1 MELNRSDSQ
10 SPKLLTSPLKD
21 SGSMRLRANSPRTA
35 SSSPTTVPAT
45 STTPMSVLYSVL
57 LHAIASRSPVAK
69 NSAEHSIFS
78 PAASCLHS
86 SDPETDMDDSVR
98 EAVRTE
104 VERLFPYRG
113 VTLASACAAESAKT
127 APAQCFFGPAAKG
140 DEGERNGYWGASVTG
155 ANAHDRLSDV
165 DAGDRSS
172 PVPSPVATVNV
183 TDTPAPSTTVRA
195 SKSVPKRRSRGLKV
209 IMKSL
214 PSKKA
219 LAAVAAASVPA
230 PSQPNLA
237 EALRQPS
244 ASPHMG
250 SSGVGG
256 VTVVQEVSSCR
267 VPSAVKGDN
276 QRCTAV
282 FARQLPDI
290 QRRLERLFD
299 DFAAAVEQC
308 RVALQQQQQQQRSS
322 CRGAWQSARENRGVL
337 SAEPSVSWLGAEASD
352 LQHPQSTPPCT
363 STKHQRG
370 SPTITLTDVLPHRDA
385 DRHVSDLTSPDNMPG
400 EWESDYGTVTTA
412 NGNDCAR
419 CAPRAKVESPRAVDG
434 PAEQA
439 TPSAEAE
446 NLPRGIVMIAHT
458 IAEHLH
464 AILHPTS
471 TVTALEEEAV
481 AALPGQGRRGNSGAS
496 EPTAPIAA
504 TTTACRRSHTG
515 AAVQER
521 QSTGPEFF
529 CCPVPSPDSGAS
541 SFPRPPPGSSPAS
554 PELWEL
560 RELVHSLLWARITT
574 FLSSNPLKEPGD
586 DQQMLRS
593 TAAVGQREACSH
605 IQLPF
610 WIWLYGACG
619 LATDVIRAQT
629 EAQRTSQVLAQVTE
643 RCKQLTSSSAAT
655 TASLPPPPSLS
666 QLLPAVETLA
676 RQLQRR
682 QYDRVQ
688 STAETLLTVST
699 FLSFTGVEMT
709 ERAVVKRLFPS
720 QSGAVSSDALGLAA
734 LSQHSGRGTTH
745 EANVAMESS
754 SGSATTGVFDPV
766 AVPSLISINTSLDR
780 LTPSRDCNSSTL
792 GGTGAI
798 VVGRSCSNSG
808 GARGSPPQRGQGAN
822 SIASGDAGSTAASAT
837 GEEAQ
842 QVYSGS
848 HASLSTAELYLQW
861 LERADS
867 ARLAASSS
875 GGEVKRFRDGAGSEV
890 RAAGGVA
897 ASSHTSPLP
906 CQSEG
911 GAYIQSFLPAC
922 AGDGEVGD
930 RNTDIARGD
939 GSSGRGRSNSD
950 SWRNYTAAQ
959 RPSELFRVAAVMP
972 SVELPPCLGRVEKEM
987 HQARSAVQ
995 FARKLGTLYATQD
1008 MNTLL
1013 PLLPGVAREEP
1024 ESPDVDIGSTN
1035 AVDGTVKSLGGALP
1049 PRRGTGDTSTP
1060 AAPAKLAG
1068 GTHPQCTWT
1077 GTPAASNPMT
1087 GALPPLVATPSQVG
1101 ADRLLSNHAFL
1112 SSHHVTANATSPALF
1127 PSVVSPSMEQRL
1139 LMERLNS
1146 CAAAIVP
1153 HSGQLFVNSTRALE
1167 LAFSL
1172 AVILLSH
1179 VMGEAVRKG
1188 EDVSAERVIPATI
1201 SGHSIAPAVA
1211 ATATTTTASAI
1222 VPRRPPSKAAAAA
1235 GPSVRTEGKA
1245 AATERATPPTPRP
1258 LSMDLAK
1265 VFGFGSTR
1273 WRWQHLSA
1281 YVRETLITVALPALQ
1296 RKDVAMTQEL
1306 LHCITLDT
1314 AIAHH
1319 DAQVRLH
1326 HPASTPAAIKGTGKA
1341 KKGAGSA
1348 LKKSRG
1354 TPKDSEH
1361 QAAHLWVPPHGSS
1374 ASFAN
1379 VWLSSFA
1386 CLVDASTHLVQ
1397 GDYNIPN
1404 TLKEAVWH
1412 LAGLAQYF
1420 LLMRDRG
1427 YDMYGGRG
1435 RLGSATLPL
1444 CGSGNAAGLDL
1455 RTSSATSSAALQNF
1469 IASQLVEPAG
1479 KVLGVVLMFMDG
1491 VGKALLSDMESGV
1504 AVARQRH
1511 EGVIFA
1517 GDSSDDESLLIYPA
1531 LDGSVSLRGAGESPG
1546 LYRGDGG
1553 GGAHGIAANRSETSQ
1568 LQACWAELA
1577 VHYFL
1582 EIVDVLLDAA
1592 LHLPEKPLYLYQLT
1606 VSASHTMTSSTDF
1619 VDGVGTAGS
1628 TGVGES
1634 PPLCGHGDLS
1644 NPVCA
1649 TALRVGADSPLDRVQ
1664 EFLSTYTSMVLQ
1676 SAVNHFAVDGRHAQS
1691 CAATTLGTPLNV
1703 ASAADGAPGD
1713 DSSRTFWERL
1723 LSSVTAL
1730 ASPAALGGPPSAR
1743 RRPPLSASTPFSM
1756 PATAAAANGVVR
1768 REVATGSSNMRSTMW
1783 WPDARF
1789 QRYSHLARI
1798 VEHAQLVSLYL
1809 NSCGGNATTSMAP
1822 APSYLE
1828 AHRGSRDGAPSLQV
1842 SVVTALLNTST
1853 GPCAQLL
1860 SIPYARPPSVV
1871 DTDCS
1876 SLAPGVG
1883 RTMSYEL
1890 AGLRCTGSPGD
1901 QTPGCFPSIA
1911 HRRVLTERVLREVCG
1926 GLWIRV
1932 EVLRLLRLAAAPL
1945 DVDSFASFTTA
1956 ATEVAAQV
1964 QDKAMQTRYKALASM
1979 RVGTESV
1986 LPKTYASTY
1995 VRLLFLRYVQAFYAD
2010 MQAVEA
2016 SGRATA
2022 PDCTAS
2028 ERSEGTS
2035 GATPLAGIVGQRA
2048 GSATHPDFSSRDE
2061 VTPCRSL
2068 GSPRTRSPASPFQN
2082 LSQLLWTHYCH
2093 QLLWALR
2100 ELCWSCA
2107 EAHET
2112 AASLSVASV
2121 FGRLLQMISGRGE
2134 LGMDE
2139 FVDGCGGEAMEAL
2152 PNESNSDLRG
2162 VGMPATVALD
2172 CSLKPHSTAEGS
2184 GMEGFVDFEVS
2195 SSDSSVMAVP
2205 GLSEGCK
2212 RPPGPPQD
2220 FTATGESE
2228 CRRDSSEKTPQSFI
2242 SKDPTRTGGQ
2252 LTVKISDLTSVS
2264 DLQERRLPGSNHRS
2278 ICEGIDVAE
2287 RSTTPLA
2294 TSSTSVPAPSETPVT
2309 PSVVLQLSLRGLKPP
2324 LYFTSSGDTAA
2335 AQENDFYREQSKLR
2349 QIAEDTS
2356 DRVLN
2361 SPSEAE
2367 PDAASYMSQDDED
2380 DEECDVECK
2389 TAVGNLAVKS
2399 KHAMAK
2405 PASRE
2410 TREAYP
2416 TASASTGA
2424 TTVGAV
2430 PTSPALKIRTF
2441 SLEALGSPL
2450 YFTSTGDTGA
2460 SAERTIAPP
2469 LPHSPVPVFPVLNR
2483 PTPTAPA
2490 AAGVAH
2496 VDPTATVA
2504 PSKAEAKALTVS
2516 SPPPFSEPALPYVT
2530 ATTVG
2535 GIVLPKLSLGSLG
2548 PPIYFT
2554 SAGDTG
2560 GFAEA
2565 QNQKPKATAA
2575 AAKSSQSPSDATGC
2589 QPEST
2594 VQSAVPSR
2602 AGDTAT
2608 ATASTV
2614 TALSWSKAAT
2624 AAAHFKDSL
2633 LLGGLH
2639 SDSGFSGLADFAPK
2653 GGEGGGGE
2661 SERAEGGICDGQV
2674 GEQEAKGQP
2683 AARRRGGNGPSLK
2696 SAPVPESGLPS
2707 LCAGQRRRNRA
2718 PRTSR
2723 AVLTPMVA
2731 PAVTVEL
2738 ILSICSIILQQD
2750 SGMIQY
2756 AYTVSSLTQNRVLPG
2771 MSSSSQRRWHTGSGS
2786 TAAAPG
2792 MSFTQRSDT
2801 AQTDRWRY
2809 TPQHSPS
2816 SFHVIQAMHNY
2827 LKDSRNSLVVDLLEE
2842 WVLVEHAEMERRRV
2856 EQYEL
2861 AYASQRQQECSHQ
2874 SPHPPFPHS
2883 ANSGNIGS
2891 VVQPHNLHQLH
2902 TGATDGSRSGRP
2914 SAAMLAGRYV
2924 LLRLL
2929 LPRAI
2934 TPLVTQQN
2942 ERRIGA
2948 GGYGTVT
2955 SGFVQELGTD
2965 RDAQLPPGWGQRGSR
2980 WRPAETRGGTAAS
2993 GCRSGGGITA
3003 HSAYTGLS
3011 LATTG
3016 ERVTDGALDGLR
3028 APWRAAVQRIAQAV
3042 CRCEVAIKRIPLN
3055 TRGSESGNLPLCHA
3069 EVLAMYRLRSHPH
3082 IIPLLSF
3089 DNKKDEY
3096 IVVLP
3101 HYTQG
3106 SLRSW
3111 RQKHY
3116 PLGCAVLTL
3125 PPGMR
3130 DSCKGDSTPTAV
3142 PAMTSSTPTPA
3153 VAISTSLFA
3162 TCARCLLQVL
3172 EAVTF
3177 MHDQHIRHGDIKCD
3191 NVLIVSSHGTAKRGE
3206 VDLPMLPSSVCLC
3219 DFGSCDT
3226 CDDDDMQSLKH
3237 DIMAGEARFLV
3248 GRWGVGRGTEAIQPP
3263 ELMSAKRRYA
3273 IFRRIM
3279 TAAAPVAAETLAP
3292 SSFLS
3297 LSDRADRGAQAAG
3310 VAVTS
3315 TEHLPHRSHAGELM
3329 ERAGREATELLRRA
3343 ELSVD
3348 IWACGCLL
3356 YEMLTGRMLFG
3367 EARLGRLLVLAA
3379 VNDDQGQSPATAA
3392 SKANAAAGPLMT
3404 LPRSV
3409 QKAAAPTKAS
3419 VGGDADF
3426 SFTPSVSRKALDD
3439 WERRDLEAAV
3449 GKRVV
3454 DFMSA
3459 LLDLEPLQRPSAREA
3474 LEYWKGIM
3482 LEAGLE
3488 V

>member
-10 SPKLLTSPLKD
+10 TPKLHTSPLKD
-21 SGSMRLRANSPRTA
+21 SDSVRLRANSPRTA
-35 SSSPTTVPAT
+35 SASPTTAPAT

-69 NSAEHSIFS
+69 NSADHSILP

-113 VTLASACAAESAKT
+113 VTLASTCAAESAKT
-127 APAQCFFGPAAKG
+127 APAQCFFGSAAKG
-140 DEGERNGYWGASVTG
+140 EEGERNGCWGASLTR
-155 ANAHDRLSDV
+155 ANAHDPLSGV

-172 PVPSPVATVNV
+172 PVPLPVGTVAF
-183 TDTPAPSTTVRA
+183 TDAPAPSTTVRA
-195 SKSVPKRRSRGLKV
+195 SKSVSKRRSRGLKV
-209 IMKSL
+209 IIKSL

-219 LAAVAAASVPA
+219 LAAVAAAPVPA

-237 EALRQPS
+237 EAPMQLS

-256 VTVVQEVSSCR
+256 VTVGQEVSSCR
-267 VPSAVKGDN
+267 VPSAITDDN

-290 QRRLERLFD
+290 QRQLERLFD

-308 RVALQQQQQQQRSS
+308 RAALQQQQQLRSS
-322 CRGAWQSARENRGVL
+322 SRGAWQSARENRGVL

-352 LQHPQSTPPCT
+352 LQHPQPTPPCT
-363 STKHQRG
+363 TTKHQRG
-370 SPTITLTDVLPHRDA
+370 SPTIILTDVLPHRDA
-385 DRHVSDLTSPDNMPG
+385 HRHVSDLTSPDNTPG

-412 NGNDCAR
+412 NGNGCAS
-419 CAPRAKVESPRAVDG
+419 CAPSAEVESPRAADG
-434 PAEQA
+434 PAEKA
-439 TPSAEAE
+439 TPSVEAE
-446 NLPRGIVMIAHT
+446 NLPLGIVMIAQT

-481 AALPGQGRRGNSGAS
+481 AALPGQGCRGNSGVS
-496 EPTAPIAA
+496 EPTALLAA
-504 TTTACRRSHTG
+504 TTACRWSHIG

-529 CCPVPSPDSGAS
+529 VCPAPSPDAGAS
-541 SFPRPPPGSSPAS
+541 SVPRPPPGSSPAS

-574 FLSSNPLKEPGD
+574 FLSRNSLKEPGD
-586 DQQMLRS
+586 DQPMLRS
-593 TAAVGQREACSH
+593 TAAVGQREGCAH
-605 IQLPF
+605 VQVPF
-610 WIWLYGACG
+610 WIWLYAACG

-629 EAQRTSQVLAQVTE
+629 EAQRTSQVLGQVTE
-643 RCKQLTSSSAAT
+643 RCKQPTSSSATT
-655 TASLPPPPSLS
+655 TASLPQPPSLS

-676 RQLQRR
+676 RQLQRQ

-688 STAETLLTVST
+688 STAETLLTAST

-709 ERAVVKRLFPS
+709 ERAVMKHLFPS
-720 QSGAVSSDALGLAA
+720 KSGAMSSDALGLAA
-734 LSQHSGRGTTH
+734 LSHHSGRGTTH

-754 SGSATTGVFDPV
+754 SGNATTGVFDPV

-780 LTPSRDCNSSTL
+780 LTPSRDCNLSTL

-798 VVGRSCSNSG
+798 VVGQSGSNSG

-837 GEEAQ
+837 REEAQ
-842 QVYSGS
+842 QAYSGS
-848 HASLSTAELYLQW
+848 HARLSTAELYLQW

-875 GGEVKRFRDGAGSEV
+875 RGEVKRFPDGADSEV
-890 RAAGGVA
+890 KAAGGAA

-906 CQSEG
+906 CWSEG
-911 GAYIQSFLPAC
+911 SAYTQSFLPAC
-922 AGDGEVGD
+922 AGDGEVDD
-930 RNTDIARGD
+930 RNTDITRGD
-939 GSSGRGRSNSD
+939 GSSGRGRSSGD
-950 SWRNYTAAQ
+950 SWRSYTAAQ

-1013 PLLPGVAREEP
+1013 PLLPAVAREEP
-1024 ESPDVDIGSTN
+1024 ASPDVDLGSAH
-1035 AVDGTVKSLGGALP
+1035 AVDGTVKSLGRALP
-1049 PRRGTGDTSTP
+1049 PRRGTGDTRTP

-1087 GALPPLVATPSQVG
+1087 GGLPPLVATPSQVG

-1112 SSHHVTANATSPALF
+1112 SSHQVTANAASPALF
-1127 PSVVSPSMEQRL
+1127 PSVVSPSMEQQL

-1172 AVILLSH
+1172 AVVLLSH
-1179 VMGEAVRKG
+1179 VMGEAVPKG

-1201 SGHSIAPAVA
+1201 RGHKIAPAVA
-1211 ATATTTTASAI
+1211 ATATTATASAI
-1222 VPRRPPSKAAAAA
+1222 VPRRPPSNAAAAAA
-1235 GPSVRTEGKA
+1235 GPSFRTEGKA
-1245 AATERATPPTPRP
+1245 ATRERATPPPPRP
-1258 LSMDLAK
+1258 LAMDLAK

-1281 YVRETLITVALPALQ
+1281 YVRETLITVALRALQ
-1296 RKDVAMTQEL
+1296 RKDVTVTQEL

-1319 DAQVRLH
+1319 DAQACLH
-1326 HPASTPAAIKGTGKA
+1326 HPVSTPAAIKGAGKG

-1348 LKKSRG
+1348 LKKSRN
-1354 TPKDSEH
+1354 TAKDSER

-1379 VWLSSFA
+1379 VWFSSFA

-1397 GDYNIPN
+1397 GDYNIPS

-1427 YDMYGGRG
+1427 YDMYGGQG
-1435 RLGSATLPL
+1435 RLGSATLPV
-1444 CGSGNAAGLDL
+1444 CGSSNAAGLDL

-1479 KVLGVVLMFMDG
+1479 KVLGVVLTFMDG
-1491 VGKALLSDMESGV
+1491 VCQALLSDMESGV
-1504 AVARQRH
+1504 AVARQRR

-1517 GDSSDDESLLIYPA
+1517 CDSSDDEGLLIYPA
-1531 LDGSVSLRGAGESPG
+1531 LDDSVSLGGAGESPS

-1553 GGAHGIAANRSETSQ
+1553 GVAHGIAANRSETSE
-1568 LQACWAELA
+1568 LQACWMELA

-1592 LHLPEKPLYLYQLT
+1592 LHLPQKPLYLYQLT

-1619 VDGVGTAGS
+1619 VDGVGTAES
-1628 TGVGES
+1628 SGVAGS

-1644 NPVCA
+1644 NPVGA
-1649 TALRVGADSPLDRVQ
+1649 TALGVGADSPLDRVQ
-1664 EFLSTYTSMVLQ
+1664 EFLSMYTSMVLQ

-1691 CAATTLGTPLNV
+1691 RAATTLGTPSNV
-1703 ASAADGAPGD
+1703 ASAADEAPGD
-1713 DSSRTFWERL
+1713 DSSRTFWEGL
-1723 LSSVTAL
+1723 LSSVTAP

-1743 RRPPLSASTPFSM
+1743 RPPLPSSSTPASM
-1756 PATAAAANGVVR
+1756 PATAAVANGVVS
-1768 REVATGSSNMRSTMW
+1768 REVAADSSNMRSTMW
-1783 WPDARF
+1783 WPDTQF

-1798 VEHAQLVSLYL
+1798 VEHAQLASLYL
-1809 NSCGGNATTSMAP
+1809 NSCGGKATASTAP

-1842 SVVTALLNTST
+1842 SAVTALLNTST

-1860 SIPYARPPSVV
+1860 SIPYACPTSVV
-1871 DTDCS
+1871 DTGCS
-1876 SLAPGVG
+1876 SLVPGVG
-1883 RTMSYEL
+1883 RTMSYERT
-1890 AGLRCTGSPGD
+1890 GPRCTGSPGD
-1901 QTPGCFPSIA
+1901 QTPGCFPGTA
-1911 HRRVLTERVLREVCG
+1911 HRRVLAERVLREVCG

-1945 DVDSFASFTTA
+1945 DVDSFANFTTA
-1956 ATEVAAQV
+1956 ATSVAGQV

-1979 RVGTESV
+1979 RIGTESV

-2010 MQAVEA
+2010 MQAVQA

-2028 ERSEGTS
+2028 ERPEGTS
-2035 GATPLAGIVGQRA
+2035 SATPLPGIVDPRA
-2048 GSATHPDFSSRDE
+2048 GPATHHGFSSRGE
-2061 VTPCRSL
+2061 VTPCCSL
-2068 GSPRTRSPASPFQN
+2068 GSPRTRSPASPFQH

-2107 EAHET
+2107 EAHEA

-2139 FVDGCGGEAMEAL
+2139 FVDGCDGDAMEAL

-2184 GMEGFVDFEVS
+2184 EMEGFVDFEVS

-2205 GLSEGCK
+2205 RMSEGCE

-2228 CRRDSSEKTPQSFI
+2228 CRRESSEKAPQSLV

-2264 DLQERRLPGSNHRS
+2264 DLQERRLLGSYHHS
-2278 ICEGIDVAE
+2278 ISEDIDVAE

-2294 TSSTSVPAPSETPVT
+2294 TSSTSVPAPSGTLVM
-2309 PSVVLQLSLRGLKPP
+2309 PSVVLQLSLTGLKPP

-2349 QIAEDTS
+2349 QIAEETA

-2361 SPSEAE
+2361 APSEAE
-2367 PDAASYMSQDDED
+2367 PDAASYMSRDDED
-2380 DEECDVECK
+2380 EEEFDVEYE
-2389 TAVGNLAVKS
+2389 TTVGNLAVKS
-2399 KHAMAK
+2399 KHAMAR

-2424 TTVGAV
+2424 TAVGAA
-2430 PTSPALKIRTF
+2430 PKPPALKIRTL

-2460 SAERTIAPP
+2460 FAERTIAPP
-2469 LPHSPVPVFPVLNR
+2469 LPRSPAPVFPLLNR

-2504 PSKAEAKALTVS
+2504 PLKAAAKALTVPP
-2516 SPPPFSEPALPYVT
+2516 PPPFSEPALPYVT
-2530 ATTVG
+2530 ATTVD

-2548 PPIYFT
+2548 PPTYFT

-2565 QNQKPKATAA
+2565 QNQKPKAAAA
-2575 AAKSSQSPSDATGC
+2575 AAKRSQSPSDAAGC

-2594 VQSAVPSR
+2594 VQSAASGR

-2608 ATASTV
+2608 ATASAV
-2614 TALSWSKAAT
+2614 TASSWSKAAT
-2624 AAAHFKDSL
+2624 TAAHFKDSL
-2633 LLGGLH
+2633 LLGELH
-2639 SDSGFSGLADFAPK
+2639 PDSGFSGLADFAPK
-2653 GGEGGGGE
+2653 GDEVGGGG
-2661 SERAEGGICDGQV
+2661 SERAEGVICDGRV
-2674 GEQEAKGQP
+2674 GEEEAKGQG

-2696 SAPVPESGLPS
+2696 PAPVPEGGVPS
-2707 LCAGQRRRNRA
+2707 LCAGQRPRNRS

-2792 MSFTQRSDT
+2792 MSFTQRSDA
-2801 AQTDRWRY
+2801 AQSDRWRY

-2842 WVLVEHAEMERRRV
+2842 WVLVEYAEMERRRV
-2856 EQYEL
+2856 ERYEL
-2861 AYASQRQQECSHQ
+2861 AYASQRQQECSQQ

-2883 ANSGNIGS
+2883 ASGGNIGS
-2891 VVQPHNLHQLH
+2891 VVQPRNLHQSH

-2955 SGFVQELGTD
+2955 SGFVQELGTG

-2980 WRPAETRGGTAAS
+2980 WLPAETRGSTAAS
-2993 GCRSGGGITA
+2993 DCRGGGGGITA
-3003 HSAYTGLS
+3003 HSAYAGLS

-3016 ERVTDGALDGLR
+3016 ERVTHGALDGLR

-3055 TRGSESGNLPLCHA
+3055 ARGSESGNLPLCHA

-3089 DNKKDEY
+3089 DNTKDEY

-3130 DSCKGDSTPTAV
+3130 DSCKSESTPTAV
-3142 PAMTSSTPTPA
+3142 PALSSSTPAPA

-3191 NVLIVSSHGTAKRGE
+3191 NVLIASSHGSAKRGE
-3206 VDLPMLPSSVCLC
+3206 MDLPTLPSSVCLC

-3237 DIMAGEARFLV
+3237 DIMAGEARFLA

-3279 TAAAPVAAETLAP
+3279 TTAAPVAAETLAP

-3297 LSDRADRGAQAAG
+3297 LSDRADRGAHAAG
-3310 VAVTS
+3310 VAVAS
-3315 TEHLPHRSHAGELM
+3315 TEHLPLRSRAGELM
-3329 ERAGREATELLRRA
+3329 ERAGREATELLRHA

-3379 VNDDQGQSPATAA
+3379 VNDDQGQSPATAV
-3392 SKANAAAGPLMT
+3392 SKANAAAGPLLT

-3409 QKAAAPTKAS
+3409 QKAAVPTKAS
-3419 VGGDADF
+3419 VGGDADL

-3459 LLDLEPLQRPSAREA
+3459 LLDLDPLQRPSAHEA
-3474 LEYWKGIM
+3474 LEYWRGIM
-3482 LEAGLE
+3482 LEAGL
-3488 V
+3488 